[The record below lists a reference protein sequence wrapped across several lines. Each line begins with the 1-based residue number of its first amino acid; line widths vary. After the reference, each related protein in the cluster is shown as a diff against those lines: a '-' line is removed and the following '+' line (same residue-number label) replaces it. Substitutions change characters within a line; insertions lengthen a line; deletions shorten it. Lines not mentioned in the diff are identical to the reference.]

1 MYFKEI
7 NVLASKSVKI
17 KSNRNKT
24 KKNYLK
30 KKKASHLKISLKIH
44 VLLGSHD
51 NSLLDY
57 YLHLTNEDN

>member
-1 MYFKEI
+1 VLSKQDDFLKYSKEK
-7 NVLASKSVKI
+7 LP
-17 KSNRNKT
+17 
-24 KKNYLK
+24 K